1 MQFELAAELNGWP
14 MDSGKKA
21 ARLVL
26 SLTDDALACLT
37 ALGPVEQRDY
47 GAVVGAL
54 QRRFGRCD
62 NKSIVVTELCNR
74 HRRPGESL
82 RALATDVETL
92 TRRAYGHMPP
102 AVLSEYARDQFVRA
116 IEPRD
121 LRERVQL
128 RHPST
133 LQEALELALERE
145 ELRGETT
152 QGGMREVSPRA
163 HALLGVWPGRPSPQG
178 LPRSPGEA
186 GKRQG
191 VRLGGAERTPGA
203 MSHADLS
210 PAEGAKRHSWGSGAL
225 LPPGAGDGAESVMV
239 VGWTHAGN
247 FCYVPVALAGAPC
260 SALVDTGSTATL
272 MRPDMV
278 PVGTQ
283 LEQTSVQLRTVTGE
297 LAPMLGRGKV
307 VITVGGLSVEL
318 RVWVAEVQDPCILG
332 LDFLKFARCLLDLGE
347 NTLSFPGGPTVR
359 MISPPRSSSSPHL
372 PAVHPCPHQ
381 QPRSHPVPPS
391 LAQPNMEE
399 EADRLAVVRGI
410 WERSCG
416 HLEPEQQEELWQLL
430 TEFKGIFAL
439 TDAEIGRTH
448 LVHHQIDTGDARPIR
463 SPPRRLPMAY
473 REAAECAIDEM
484 QHAGI
489 IEPSASPWA
498 SGVVMVKKK
507 NTSKMR
513 FCVDYRPLNK
523 EKGADFTWAPEC
535 QQAFDLL
542 KNALTEAPVLRPPDL
557 SLPFVLDTDASN
569 VGMGAVLSQVG
580 PEGER
585 AVAYFSHTFNKAERN
600 YCVTRREL
608 LAVVKAVRHFRY
620 YLCGLPFTIRT
631 DHAALQWLMSFR
643 EPEGQVCRW
652 LEKLADFNFTV
663 EHRAGAR
670 HTNADALSRRP
681 CAPGGCRYCE
691 KREARERELRE
702 EVKICPEHEGGG
714 PVCRELQVI
723 GAAEWRTQ
731 QEQDSD
737 LQPVLQWVETGQRPP
752 WGEVAGGTTATKG
765 LWADFAAL
773 RVCDGVLQR
782 AWREPATG
790 ENSHRTPRTLSVPEQ
805 QQQQV
810 DLTGATRPRRRR
822 RPPGRFEDFV

>member
-14 MDSGKKA
+14 MDSRKKA

-82 RALATDVETL
+82 RALATDIETL
-92 TRRAYGHMPP
+92 

-145 ELRGETT
+145 ELRGGTT
-152 QGGMREVSPRA
+152 QGGVREASPTVRVAVESSPAREQPEWVGAMMERMTELVRAVTLQPQGGAARSPGPMRCW
-163 HALLGVWPGRPSPQG
+163 GVAGRPSPQG

-191 VRLGGAERTPGA
+191 VRLGGDGTDPGA

-272 MRPDMV
+272 MRPDVV

-283 LEQTSVQLRTVTGE
+283 LEQTSVQLRTVT
-297 LAPMLGRGKV
+297 
-307 VITVGGLSVEL
+307 
-318 RVWVAEVQDPCILG
+318 EVQDPCILG

-347 NTLSFPGGPTVR
+347 NTLSFPGGPTVK
-359 MISPPRSSSSPHL
+359 MISPPLPSRSAPLAVRTTETQIHSASPLASHGSSRPLNARPRCSPAYSTAERSSPIPPAPDSQLTSPAGSTPL
-372 PAVHPCPHQ
+372 SPSAAPFTPGA
-381 QPRSHPVPPS
+381 PRP

-399 EADRLAVVRGI
+399 EADRLAVVRGV

-416 HLEPEQQEELWQLL
+416 HLEPEQQDELWQLL

-498 SGVVMVKKK
+498 SGVVMVKRKTPQ
-507 NTSKMR
+507 NEILRRLQTTEQES
-513 FCVDYRPLNK
+513 
-523 EKGADFTWAPEC
+523 
-535 QQAFDLL
+535 
-542 KNALTEAPVLRPPDL
+542 LTVSPVRD
-557 SLPFVLDTDASN
+557 
-569 VGMGAVLSQVG
+569 
-580 PEGER
+580 
-585 AVAYFSHTFNKAERN
+585 
-600 YCVTRREL
+600 
-608 LAVVKAVRHFRY
+608 
-620 YLCGLPFTIRT
+620 
-631 DHAALQWLMSFR
+631 
-643 EPEGQVCRW
+643 
-652 LEKLADFNFTV
+652 
-663 EHRAGAR
+663 
-670 HTNADALSRRP
+670 
-681 CAPGGCRYCE
+681 
-691 KREARERELRE
+691 
-702 EVKICPEHEGGG
+702 
-714 PVCRELQVI
+714 
-723 GAAEWRTQ
+723 
-731 QEQDSD
+731 
-737 LQPVLQWVETGQRPP
+737 
-752 WGEVAGGTTATKG
+752 
-765 LWADFAAL
+765 
-773 RVCDGVLQR
+773 
-782 AWREPATG
+782 
-790 ENSHRTPRTLSVPEQ
+790 SHRTLRTLSVPEQ
-805 QQQQV
+805 QQQQVDPV

>member
-1 MQFELAAELNGWP
+1 MLI
-14 MDSGKKA
+14 
-21 ARLVL
+21 
-26 SLTDDALACLT
+26 C
-37 ALGPVEQRDY
+37 
-47 GAVVGAL
+47 L
-54 QRRFGRCD
+54 QRR
-62 NKSIVVTELCNR
+62 
-74 HRRPGESL
+74 
-82 RALATDVETL
+82 
-92 TRRAYGHMPP
+92 
-102 AVLSEYARDQFVRA
+102 
-116 IEPRD
+116 EP
-121 LRERVQL
+121 
-128 RHPST
+128 
-133 LQEALELALERE
+133 
-145 ELRGETT
+145 
-152 QGGMREVSPRA
+152 
-163 HALLGVWPGRPSPQG
+163 
-178 LPRSPGEA
+178 
-186 GKRQG
+186 
-191 VRLGGAERTPGA
+191 
-203 MSHADLS
+203 
-210 PAEGAKRHSWGSGAL
+210 KRHSWGVGLYS
-225 LPPGAGDGAESVMV
+225 PGAGDGAESVMV

-359 MISPPRSSSSPHL
+359 MISPPRSSRSAPLAVKTTETQSSRPLNARPRCSPAYSTAERSSPIPPTPDSQLTSPAGSTPLSPSAAPFTPSAPL
-372 PAVHPCPHQ
+372 P
-381 QPRSHPVPPS
+381 

-569 VGMGAVLSQVG
+569 VGMGAVLSQ
-580 PEGER
+580 
-585 AVAYFSHTFNKAERN
+585 
-600 YCVTRREL
+600 
-608 LAVVKAVRHFRY
+608 
-620 YLCGLPFTIRT
+620 
-631 DHAALQWLMSFR
+631 
-643 EPEGQVCRW
+643 
-652 LEKLADFNFTV
+652 
-663 EHRAGAR
+663 
-670 HTNADALSRRP
+670 
-681 CAPGGCRYCE
+681 
-691 KREARERELRE
+691 
-702 EVKICPEHEGGG
+702 
-714 PVCRELQVI
+714 
-723 GAAEWRTQ
+723 
-731 QEQDSD
+731 
-737 LQPVLQWVETGQRPP
+737 WVETGQRPP

-790 ENSHRTPRTLSVPEQ
+790 ENRWRVVVPK
-805 QQQQV
+805 
-810 DLTGATRPRRRR
+810 AMRRLC
-822 RPPGRFEDFV
+822 

>member
-1 MQFELAAELNGWP
+1 
-14 MDSGKKA
+14 
-21 ARLVL
+21 
-26 SLTDDALACLT
+26 
-37 ALGPVEQRDY
+37 
-47 GAVVGAL
+47 
-54 QRRFGRCD
+54 
-62 NKSIVVTELCNR
+62 
-74 HRRPGESL
+74 
-82 RALATDVETL
+82 
-92 TRRAYGHMPP
+92 
-102 AVLSEYARDQFVRA
+102 
-116 IEPRD
+116 
-121 LRERVQL
+121 
-128 RHPST
+128 
-133 LQEALELALERE
+133 
-145 ELRGETT
+145 
-152 QGGMREVSPRA
+152 
-163 HALLGVWPGRPSPQG
+163 
-178 LPRSPGEA
+178 
-186 GKRQG
+186 
-191 VRLGGAERTPGA
+191 
-203 MSHADLS
+203 
-210 PAEGAKRHSWGSGAL
+210 
-225 LPPGAGDGAESVMV
+225 MV

-272 MRPDMV
+272 MRPDVV

-283 LEQTSVQLRTVTGE
+283 LEQTSVQLRTLTGE

-307 VITVGGLSVEL
+307 VITVGGLSVEF

-347 NTLSFPGGPTVR
+347 NTLSFPGGPTVK
-359 MISPPRSSSSPHL
+359 MISPHFPRAAPFTPGAPL
-372 PAVHPCPHQ
+372 P
-381 QPRSHPVPPS
+381 
-391 LAQPNMEE
+391 LAQPNM

-473 REAAECAIDEM
+473 REAAECTIDEM

-523 EKGADFTWAPEC
+523 VTKKDSYPMPHVDEALDTVAGSSWFSSLDLRAGYWQVPLDPESKPKTAFCTVRGPWQFRVLSFGLCNAPATFERLMESVLIGIPQEECVVYLDDILAHGSSFQAALQTLRRVLGRIAEAGLKLHPDKCHFMRREVEFLGHKLTGEGISTQEEKIRAIKEWPTPTDKEQLESFVGLASYYRRFTSPC
-535 QQAFDLL
+535 
-542 KNALTEAPVLRPPDL
+542 R
-557 SLPFVLDTDASN
+557 FVLDTDASN

-608 LAVVKAVRHFRY
+608 LAVIKAVRHF
-620 YLCGLPFTIRT
+620 
-631 DHAALQWLMSFR
+631 
-643 EPEGQVCRW
+643 
-652 LEKLADFNFTV
+652 
-663 EHRAGAR
+663 
-670 HTNADALSRRP
+670 
-681 CAPGGCRYCE
+681 
-691 KREARERELRE
+691 
-702 EVKICPEHEGGG
+702 
-714 PVCRELQVI
+714 
-723 GAAEWRTQ
+723 
-731 QEQDSD
+731 
-737 LQPVLQWVETGQRPP
+737 
-752 WGEVAGGTTATKG
+752 
-765 LWADFAAL
+765 
-773 RVCDGVLQR
+773 
-782 AWREPATG
+782 
-790 ENSHRTPRTLSVPEQ
+790 SHRTPRTLSVPEQ
-805 QQQQV
+805 QQQQVDPV